1 MLAHNKMSFFPPDYI
16 VTPDYNNLNLVCTE
30 LPGSCLVLFSFCSC
44 ILSGP
49 CSHDTM
55 MSLGSF
61 TVFKP
66 FRNIFHLKN
75 PLKVN
80 IHHWARLSRLRRTIH
95 RTIWPLWNLL
105 AILPKNLCSHFQ
117 FSFRFVVDWIPC
129 PSLLYLGIKISGLK
143 GTLKII

>member
-1 MLAHNKMSFFPPDYI
+1 MSFFPSDYI
-16 VTPDYNNLNLVCTE
+16 VSPDCNNLSLICIK
-30 LPGSCLVLFSFCSC
+30 LPSSCLILFSFCGY

-49 CSHDTM
+49 GSHDTM

-66 FRNIFHLKN
+66 FRNIFHLKS

-80 IHHWARLSRLRRTIH
+80 IHHWAWLSRLRRTIH
-95 RTIWPLWNLL
+95 RTIWPLRNLL

-129 PSLLYLGIKISGLK
+129 PSLLYLRIKISGLE
-143 GTLKII
+143 GT